1 MQNDQFAERKTRD
14 LWKKIWSGTKSAAK
28 SAAGL
33 ARNMAAMYFGG
44 GGYYGQET
52 ESINEL
58 RNIRPAVNVN
68 VY

>member
-44 GGYYGQET
+44 GGYYG
-52 ESINEL
+52 
-58 RNIRPAVNVN
+58 
-68 VY
+68 